1 MKEDMR
7 TLENVLLAMRRKID
21 AETEGFKAEPL
32 AQEGETMLRSNPR
45 VQEFRALVKDY
56 VQLVK
61 AYKEI
66 AGDSAKTEVTNLS
79 SLRDR
84 LKVAK

>member
-1 MKEDMR
+1 
-7 TLENVLLAMRRKID
+7 
-21 AETEGFKAEPL
+21 
-32 AQEGETMLRSNPR
+32 MLRSNPR

-61 AYKEI
+61 EYKEM
-66 AGDSAKTEVTNLS
+66 AGESAKTEVTNLS